1 MTLTIILKNGKELT
15 TTWYTQDKMAEFT
28 NAFSDN
34 SVEFITFANTDN
46 WNILLVRL
54 EDISAVLYGML

>member
-15 TTWYTQDKMAEFT
+15 TTWYSQDKMEEFT
-28 NAFSDN
+28 KFFSDN

-46 WNILLVRL
+46 WSILLVRK
-54 EDISAVLYGML
+54 EDISAVLYGIS

>member
-15 TTWYTQDKMAEFT
+15 TTWYPQDKMEEFT
-28 NAFSDN
+28 NVLSDK

-46 WNILLVRL
+46 WNIILVRL
-54 EDISAVLYGML
+54 EDISAVLYGIS